1 MVIIFQNSSKF
12 VIFIVV
18 LVILQNIV
26 FKILFANAN
35 VLTDRACLCS
45 LWRTYTQSCLGE
57 TIPLSFR
64 FYGVWRTLK
73 LMRRNNIH
81 GGNFPRRT
89 KRTFRLLK
97 NHYQPRDRYLCRERF
112 NNSLFSTFT
121 SSHTKISMNN
131 SEKSYHIKR
140 KNIFI
145 LCWKDI
151 IDKKCIEDK
160 ENFLLLFK

>member
-18 LVILQNIV
+18 LAILQNIV

-89 KRTFRLLK
+89 KKLFCLLK
-97 NHYQPRDRYLCRERF
+97 NYYLPRDRYLCRERF

-121 SSHTKISMNN
+121 SSHTKISNMNN
-131 SEKSYHIKR
+131 SEKFYHIKR
-140 KNIFI
+140 KKY
-145 LCWKDI
+145 LYLML
-151 IDKKCIEDK
+151 ERYYR
-160 ENFLLLFK
+160 